1 MGDGIW
7 IGRGDFT
14 ELLSVFVHDRT
25 DAPPN
30 DYTATSRHF
39 IPSKSD
45 ESQNDTQSPSMAL
58 EDELANWARIMVRLV
73 TSDANTK

>member
-1 MGDGIW
+1 MGFGSGGVILRSCCPS
-7 IGRGDFT
+7 G
-14 ELLSVFVHDRT
+14 HDRT

-45 ESQNDTQSPSMAL
+45 ESQNDTQSRSMAL
-58 EDELANWARIMVRLV
+58 EDELANWARIMVR
-73 TSDANTK
+73 